1 MLEKKAKS
9 TSKVISSI
17 EENNQKNNLK
27 LELKDKQKR
36 KCDENNNKTINHFF
50 NPMSKIEHSSL
61 SSNEKKKESIIDFG
75 NEEDSEKNQASI
87 MQSVFRQIFKN

>member
-36 KCDENNNKTINHFF
+36 KCDENNNKTIHQFF
-50 NPMSKIEHSSL
+50 NPISKIEYSSL
-61 SSNEKKKESIIDFG
+61 SSDKKRKDSINDFG
-75 NEEDSEKNQASI
+75 DEEDSEKNQASI

>member
-36 KCDENNNKTINHFF
+36 KCDENSNKTINEFF
-50 NPMSKIEHSSL
+50 NPISKIEYSSL
-61 SSNEKKKESIIDFG
+61 SSDKKRIDSINDFG
-75 NEEDSEKNQASI
+75 DEEDSEKNQASI